1 MVSISVATALVV
13 LASVLLA
20 LALACFAL
28 ASHHAAIRR
37 RRIGVTREQLAA
49 LELLKT
55 EISRLRSALLPQ
67 PK

>member
-1 MVSISVATALVV
+1 MVSISVAAALTVV
-13 LASVLLA
+13 ASIVLA
-20 LALACFAL
+20 LALACFVL

-49 LELLKT
+49 LDLLKT
-55 EISRLRSALLPQ
+55 EISRLRSALLPN